1 MKIFFNKN
9 DLLKQQ
15 SIYMIFCSNTKLKNL
30 EINNFRDKI
39 KFYKDIK

>member
-15 SIYMIFCSNTKLKNL
+15 SIYVYMIYIYICSIYDFLFK
-30 EINNFRDKI
+30 
-39 KFYKDIK
+39 